1 MRQQHDI
8 KDLEIEFEELGV
20 KTSAREVSS
29 KTTGISLDDQF
40 YTTKPLDQII
50 LSDGQEKQKVV
61 FNETG
66 L

>member
-1 MRQQHDI
+1 
-8 KDLEIEFEELGV
+8 LEIEFEELGV